1 MLLAGWR
8 SFDTTQAGE
17 RCVSNEE
24 MREAI
29 RRGGDAFRRRVLW
42 YLRTWSRED
51 RSGWDAQALVLLRD
65 VWPRERAV
73 RTEETS
79 EYLFDLAIDADRD
92 RFTLLVDAVTPLMT
106 TVRSDA
112 LGVIELTRIEELVHE
127 PMALLKLLYVALA
140 QSATDW
146 PYHADT
152 VVERLAANPATAKDP
167 RMAELRRR
175 LAAR

>member
-1 MLLAGWR
+1 M
-8 SFDTTQAGE
+8 
-17 RCVSNEE
+17 
-24 MREAI
+24 
-29 RRGGDAFRRRVLW
+29 
-42 YLRTWSRED
+42 
-51 RSGWDAQALVLLRD
+51 
-65 VWPRERAV
+65 

-112 LGVIELTRIEELVHE
+112 LGVIEMTRIEELMRE
-127 PMALLKLLYVALA
+127 PITLLKLLYVALA
-140 QSATDW
+140 ERATDW
-146 PYHADT
+146 PYHADS
-152 VVERLAANPATAKDP
+152 VVERLAINPATAKDP